1 MKEIKLF
8 DYQEDMKERIE
19 KALRLHRSV
28 MAQMPTGTG
37 KTYLLTAVIDS
48 FVRAN
53 PIEKVWIVAHRRELV
68 SQIDETVRKFHSY
81 SASNTSSLLSSV
93 KAMSIQWLMR
103 YYDEIEEEPGMIV
116 IDEAH
121 HALAKTYKEM
131 WERFPK
137 AKFLGLTA
145 TPCRLNG
152 KGFTDLF
159 DVLVQSWGVPEFI
172 SKGRLATYD
181 FVSIKSDGVTQR
193 LIDSLQ
199 KRGADGDYQNKEMD
213 MLLNKKPSIE
223 RLYRSL
229 EEYGKDRKGI
239 VYAINISH
247 AQKIAKLYQEDMVK
261 RVQEAF
267 RHHDSVMVQMPTGTG
282 KTYLLA
288 ALVGLFLKEEVWV
301 VAHRREL
308 VSQIKDTLERF
319 FSSLK
324 STSIKVTSIQWLSR
338 HYGEMEE
345 KPGLIVIDE
354 AHHALAETY
363 AEVMNAYPKAKKL
376 GLTATPYRLNGKGF
390 TDLFDTLLC
399 SWSMEKFIAEGRLS
413 LYDYYSIKPDS
424 AAQLLIDSL
433 QKRGADGDYQQ
444 KELNEVMDVKPS
456 LERLCLTIKEY
467 VPGKKGIV
475 YAISIQHAEHIAEY
489 YRENGIKAVAISS
502 KTPLAERQK
511 LIERFKSSSLSSSLN
526 STSDDIEVLVSVDLF
541 SEGFDCPDVE
551 FIQLAR
557 PTLSLAKY
565 MQMVG
570 RGLRVAEG
578 KEFCVILDNVG
589 LYKRFGLP
597 SVDRDWQ
604 SMFEGRTS
612 LEDILQEACMQVYNH
627 NCRMDLMMDG
637 DEEMMKIINH
647 ERQQQLIMDTYGYQI
662 VEDEKGLKGIKDK
675 DGKMILECQYKKIE
689 VTNDGFAYCYIRKK
703 VGRKEWI
710 DLQNRLWFANKP
722 QSVKLMGIDF
732 STEDGKKLYPRILSK
747 YIDEKTYLTVKT
759 LELQVGTGLSWKHR
773 FIPWDEPNKVYL
785 YKEGEG
791 NSRLYVDENEQ
802 YYVQKNIGSLLEKVD
817 SREELAEFALKDKEE
832 REESLEKLKNSYK
845 HYEYYPVDNLYPI
858 KKYLGTAKDKIT
870 IEKDGIW
877 HVEDAQVNESYW
889 VDPITHR
896 KHYTR
901 PVLFKRGYLNILKE
915 GDWCYVRNIPGLR
928 DRPLRQWEIVADD
941 NICVINNKYLI
952 EKSETDQW
960 YKICRRT
967 DDFSYFSVLA
977 CFYESE
983 YIKDDTEIQIT
994 QFDGE
999 GLKMTQEGFPYTPL
1013 VIKTHK
1019 RSRWL

>member
-1 MKEIKLF
+1 MLFVTTMKKIKLF
-8 DYQEDMKERIE
+8 D
-19 KALRLHRSV
+19 
-28 MAQMPTGTG
+28 
-37 KTYLLTAVIDS
+37 
-48 FVRAN
+48 
-53 PIEKVWIVAHRRELV
+53 
-68 SQIDETVRKFHSY
+68 
-81 SASNTSSLLSSV
+81 
-93 KAMSIQWLMR
+93 
-103 YYDEIEEEPGMIV
+103 
-116 IDEAH
+116 
-121 HALAKTYKEM
+121 
-131 WERFPK
+131 
-137 AKFLGLTA
+137 
-145 TPCRLNG
+145 
-152 KGFTDLF
+152 
-159 DVLVQSWGVPEFI
+159 
-172 SKGRLATYD
+172 
-181 FVSIKSDGVTQR
+181 
-193 LIDSLQ
+193 
-199 KRGADGDYQNKEMD
+199 
-213 MLLNKKPSIE
+213 
-223 RLYRSL
+223 
-229 EEYGKDRKGI
+229 
-239 VYAINISH
+239 
-247 AQKIAKLYQEDMVK
+247 YQEDMVK

-267 RHHDSVMVQMPTGTG
+267 KHHDAVMVQMPTGTG
-282 KTYLLA
+282 KTMVLA
-288 ALVGLFLKEEVWV
+288 NIVFSFLEKGNHPIWI

-308 VSQIKDTLERF
+308 VEQIKETVFSKITPSLFTLKEGNF
-319 FSSLK
+319 SKTHPSSLTLK
-324 STSIKVTSIQWLSR
+324 GGSTAFPKPLSPQGTGDVTAPSRCSEPLRSKDGGPSKVSPDCAGWDRLGATCLRPAEGLGDRLAERGGDEPGATSTSSVNPASDMMPIKVMSIQWLSR

-424 AAQLLIDSL
+424 ADQLLIDSL

-456 LERLCLTIKEY
+456 LERLCLSIKEY
-467 VPGKKGIV
+467 VKGKKGIV
-475 YAISIQHAEHIAEY
+475 YAISIQHAEHIAEF

-502 KTPLAERQK
+502 KTPLAERQE

-526 STSDDIEVLVSVDLF
+526 SISDDIEVLVSVDLF

-570 RGLRVAEG
+570 RGLRVVEG
-578 KEFCVILDNVG
+578 KEYCVILDNVG

-612 LEDILQEACMQVYNH
+612 LENILQEACMQVNSH

-647 ERQQQLIMDTYGYQI
+647 EHQQQMIMDTYGYQI

-710 DLQNRLWFANKP
+710 DLRNRLWFANKP

-732 STEDGKKLYPRILSK
+732 CTEDGKKLYPRILSK

-759 LELQVGTGLSWKHR
+759 LQLQVGTGLSWKHR
-773 FIPWDEPNKVYL
+773 FIPWVEPNKVYL

-802 YYVQKNIGSLLEKVD
+802 YYVQKNIGSQLEKVD
-817 SREELAEFALKDKEE
+817 SREELAEFAQKDKEE
-832 REESLEKLKNSYK
+832 REEGLEKLKNSYK
-845 HYEYYPVDNLYPI
+845 NYEYYPVENLYPI

-877 HVEDAQVNESYW
+877 HVEDAQGNESFW
-889 VDPITHR
+889 VDPITQR

-901 PVLFKRGYLNILKE
+901 PVLFKRGYLNILRE

-928 DRPLRQWEIVADD
+928 NRPLRQWEIVADD
-941 NICVINNKYLI
+941 NICVVNNKYLI
-952 EKSETDQW
+952 EKSEPDQW

-977 CFYESE
+977 CYCESE

-999 GLKMTQEGFPYTPL
+999 GLKMTQEGFTYTPL

-1019 RSRWL
+1019 RRRW

>member
-19 KALRLHRSV
+19 KALCLHRSV

-37 KTYLLTAVIDS
+37 KTVLLASVVES
-48 FVRAN
+48 FLREHSN
-53 PIEKVWIVAHRRELV
+53 CHVWI
-68 SQIDETVRKFHSY
+68 
-81 SASNTSSLLSSV
+81 
-93 KAMSIQWLMR
+93 
-103 YYDEIEEEPGMIV
+103 
-116 IDEAH
+116 
-121 HALAKTYKEM
+121 
-131 WERFPK
+131 
-137 AKFLGLTA
+137 
-145 TPCRLNG
+145 
-152 KGFTDLF
+152 
-159 DVLVQSWGVPEFI
+159 
-172 SKGRLATYD
+172 
-181 FVSIKSDGVTQR
+181 
-193 LIDSLQ
+193 
-199 KRGADGDYQNKEMD
+199 
-213 MLLNKKPSIE
+213 
-223 RLYRSL
+223 
-229 EEYGKDRKGI
+229 
-239 VYAINISH
+239 
-247 AQKIAKLYQEDMVK
+247 
-261 RVQEAF
+261 
-267 RHHDSVMVQMPTGTG
+267 
-282 KTYLLA
+282 
-288 ALVGLFLKEEVWV
+288 

-308 VSQIKDTLERF
+308 VSQIKDTLNKFLLNFNFSKITPSLFTIKEGSTSHPGPLTLRGEGGNRPPRCSEPLRSKVGGPSKVSPDCAGWDRLGATCLRPAEGLGDRLAEKEDGTSSNLIEKPLD
-319 FSSLK
+319 SSLFTLR
-324 STSIKVTSIQWLSR
+324 SSLIKVTSIQWLSR
-338 HYGEMEE
+338 HYREMEE

-467 VPGKKGIV
+467 VPRKKGIV
-475 YAISIQHAEHIAEY
+475 YAISIQHAEHIAEF

-502 KTPLAERQK
+502 KTPGSLRKE
-511 LIERFKSSSLSSSLN
+511 LIERFKASSLSPSLN
-526 STSDDIEVLVSVDLF
+526 SASDDIEVLVSVDLF

-578 KEFCVILDNVG
+578 KEYCVILDNVG

-612 LEDILQEACMQVYNH
+612 LEDILQETCMQVNSH
-627 NCRMDLMMDG
+627 NCRMDVLMDG

-647 ERQQQLIMDTYGYQI
+647 EHQQQMIMDTYGYQI
-662 VEDEKGLKGIKDK
+662 VENEKGLKGIKDK
-675 DGKMILECQYKKIE
+675 DGKMILEYQYKKIE

-710 DLQNRLWFANKP
+710 DLRNRLWFANKP

-732 STEDGKKLYPRILSK
+732 STEDGKKLYPRIQSK

-773 FIPWDEPNKVYL
+773 FIPWDEPNKVYMCQER
-785 YKEGEG
+785 KDR
-791 NSRLYVDENEQ
+791 SRLYVDENEQ
-802 YYVQKNIGSLLEKVD
+802 YFVQKNIGSQLVEVN
-817 SREELAEFALKDKEE
+817 SPEGLAEFAEKDKQE
-832 REESLEKLKNSYK
+832 RENDAEALKNAYP
-845 HYEYYPVDNLYPI
+845 HYEFYPVDKVKFPMQIRRNT
-858 KKYLGTAKDKIT
+858 KCENKIR

-877 HVEDAQVNESYW
+877 HVEDDWYHESYW

-901 PVLFKRGYLNILKE
+901 PVLFKRGYLNILRE

-928 DRPLRQWEIVADD
+928 NRPLRQWEIVADD

-952 EKSETDQW
+952 EKSEPDQW

-967 DDFSYFSVLA
+967 DDFTYFSVLA

-983 YIKDDTEIQIT
+983 HIKDDTEIQIT

-1013 VIKTHK
+1013 VIRTRK
-1019 RSRWL
+1019 RSWWL

>member
-1 MKEIKLF
+1 MKNDIQLF
-8 DYQEDMKERIE
+8 D
-19 KALRLHRSV
+19 
-28 MAQMPTGTG
+28 
-37 KTYLLTAVIDS
+37 
-48 FVRAN
+48 
-53 PIEKVWIVAHRRELV
+53 
-68 SQIDETVRKFHSY
+68 
-81 SASNTSSLLSSV
+81 
-93 KAMSIQWLMR
+93 
-103 YYDEIEEEPGMIV
+103 
-116 IDEAH
+116 
-121 HALAKTYKEM
+121 
-131 WERFPK
+131 
-137 AKFLGLTA
+137 
-145 TPCRLNG
+145 
-152 KGFTDLF
+152 
-159 DVLVQSWGVPEFI
+159 
-172 SKGRLATYD
+172 
-181 FVSIKSDGVTQR
+181 
-193 LIDSLQ
+193 
-199 KRGADGDYQNKEMD
+199 
-213 MLLNKKPSIE
+213 
-223 RLYRSL
+223 
-229 EEYGKDRKGI
+229 
-239 VYAINISH
+239 
-247 AQKIAKLYQEDMVK
+247 YQEDMVK

-308 VSQIKDTLERF
+308 VSQIKDTLEKF

-324 STSIKVTSIQWLSR
+324 STSIKVISIQWLSR

-399 SWSMEKFIAEGRLS
+399 SWSMERFIVEGRLS

-424 AAQLLIDSL
+424 AAQLQIDSL

-456 LERLCLTIKEY
+456 LKRLCLTIKEY

-502 KTPLAERQK
+502 KTPLAERQE
-511 LIERFKSSSLSSSLN
+511 LIERFKASSLLSSLN
-526 STSDDIEVLVSVDLF
+526 STSDEIEVLVSVDLF

-570 RGLRVAEG
+570 RGLRVAEE
-578 KEFCVILDNVG
+578 KDYCVILDNVG

-612 LEDILQEACMQVYNH
+612 LEDILQEACMQVNGH

-637 DEEMMKIINH
+637 DEEMMKIISH
-647 ERQQQLIMDTYGYQI
+647 EHQQRMIIDSYGYQI

-675 DGKMILECQYKKIE
+675 DGKMILDCQYKKIE

-710 DLQNRLWFANKP
+710 DLRNRLWFANKP

-732 STEDGKKLYPRILSK
+732 CTEDGKKLYPRIQSK

-759 LELQVGTGLSWKHR
+759 LELQVGTGLSWKQR
-773 FIPWDEPNKVYL
+773 FIPWDEPNKVYMF
-785 YKEGEG
+785 KAGEG
-791 NSRLYVDENEQ
+791 NARLYVDEDEQ
-802 YYVQKNIGSLLEKVD
+802 YYVQKNIGSHLEKVD
-817 SREELAEFALKDKEE
+817 SREELAELAELAEFAQKDKEE
-832 REESLEKLKNSYK
+832 REKDLEKLKKSC
-845 HYEYYPVDNLYPI
+845 HD
-858 KKYLGTAKDKIT
+858 
-870 IEKDGIW
+870 
-877 HVEDAQVNESYW
+877 
-889 VDPITHR
+889 
-896 KHYTR
+896 TR
-901 PVLFKRGYLNILKE
+901 SVLFRRGYLNILKE
-915 GDWCYVRNIPGLR
+915 GDWCFVRNIPGLR
-928 DRPLRQWEIVADD
+928 NRPLRQWEIVADD
-941 NICVINNKYLI
+941 NLCVIKNTYLI
-952 EKSETDQW
+952 EKSEPDQW

-977 CFYESE
+977 CYYESE
-983 YIKDDTEIQIT
+983 LIMDDTEIQIT

-999 GLKMTQEGFPYTPL
+999 GLKMTQEGMPYTPI
-1013 VIKTHK
+1013 VIKTRK
-1019 RSRWL
+1019 RRRW

>member
-1 MKEIKLF
+1 MEYSRDAIFIICFYMKNIKLF

-37 KTYLLTAVIDS
+37 KTVLLASVVES
-48 FVRAN
+48 FLREHSN
-53 PIEKVWIVAHRRELV
+53 CNVWI
-68 SQIDETVRKFHSY
+68 
-81 SASNTSSLLSSV
+81 
-93 KAMSIQWLMR
+93 
-103 YYDEIEEEPGMIV
+103 
-116 IDEAH
+116 
-121 HALAKTYKEM
+121 
-131 WERFPK
+131 
-137 AKFLGLTA
+137 
-145 TPCRLNG
+145 
-152 KGFTDLF
+152 
-159 DVLVQSWGVPEFI
+159 
-172 SKGRLATYD
+172 
-181 FVSIKSDGVTQR
+181 
-193 LIDSLQ
+193 
-199 KRGADGDYQNKEMD
+199 
-213 MLLNKKPSIE
+213 
-223 RLYRSL
+223 
-229 EEYGKDRKGI
+229 
-239 VYAINISH
+239 
-247 AQKIAKLYQEDMVK
+247 
-261 RVQEAF
+261 
-267 RHHDSVMVQMPTGTG
+267 
-282 KTYLLA
+282 
-288 ALVGLFLKEEVWV
+288 

-308 VSQIKDTLERF
+308 VSQIKDTLNKF
-319 FSSLK
+319 LLNFNFSKITPSLFTIK
-324 STSIKVTSIQWLSR
+324 EGSTSHPGPLTLRGEGGNRPPRCSEPLRSKVGGPSKVSPDCAGWDRLGATCLHLAERVGDGLGATSASSVNPASDMMPIKVMSIQWLSR

-424 AAQLLIDSL
+424 ADQLLIDSL

-467 VPGKKGIV
+467 VPRKKGIV
-475 YAISIQHAEHIAEY
+475 YAISIQHAEHIAEF

-502 KTPLAERQK
+502 KTPGSLRKE
-511 LIERFKSSSLSSSLN
+511 LIERFKASSLSPSLN
-526 STSDDIEVLVSVDLF
+526 SASDDIEVLVSVDLF

-570 RGLRVAEG
+570 RGLRVAAG

-612 LEDILQEACMQVYNH
+612 LEDILQETCMQVNSH
-627 NCRMDLMMDG
+627 NCRMDVLMDG

-647 ERQQQLIMDTYGYQI
+647 EHQQQMIMDTYGYQI
-662 VEDEKGLKGIKDK
+662 VENEKGLKGIKDK

-710 DLQNRLWFANKP
+710 DLRNRLWFANKP

-732 STEDGKKLYPRILSK
+732 CTEDGKKLYPRIHSK

-791 NSRLYVDENEQ
+791 NSRLYVDDDGRYFAQE
-802 YYVQKNIGSLLEKVD
+802 NIGSQLVEVN
-817 SREELAEFALKDKEE
+817 SPEGLAEFAEKDKQE
-832 REESLEKLKNSYK
+832 RENDAEALKNAYP
-845 HYEYYPVDNLYPI
+845 HYEFYPVDKVKFPMQIRRNT
-858 KKYLGTAKDKIT
+858 KCENKIR

-877 HVEDAQVNESYW
+877 HVEDDWYHESYW

-928 DRPLRQWEIVADD
+928 NRPLRQWEIVADD

-952 EKSETDQW
+952 EKSEPDQW

-967 DDFSYFSVLA
+967 DDFTYFSVLA

-983 YIKDDTEIQIT
+983 HIKDDTEIQIT

-1013 VIKTHK
+1013 VIRTRK
-1019 RSRWL
+1019 RSWWL

>member
-1 MKEIKLF
+1 MTLKKIKLF
-8 DYQEDMKERIE
+8 D
-19 KALRLHRSV
+19 
-28 MAQMPTGTG
+28 
-37 KTYLLTAVIDS
+37 
-48 FVRAN
+48 
-53 PIEKVWIVAHRRELV
+53 
-68 SQIDETVRKFHSY
+68 
-81 SASNTSSLLSSV
+81 
-93 KAMSIQWLMR
+93 
-103 YYDEIEEEPGMIV
+103 
-116 IDEAH
+116 
-121 HALAKTYKEM
+121 
-131 WERFPK
+131 
-137 AKFLGLTA
+137 
-145 TPCRLNG
+145 
-152 KGFTDLF
+152 
-159 DVLVQSWGVPEFI
+159 
-172 SKGRLATYD
+172 
-181 FVSIKSDGVTQR
+181 
-193 LIDSLQ
+193 
-199 KRGADGDYQNKEMD
+199 
-213 MLLNKKPSIE
+213 
-223 RLYRSL
+223 
-229 EEYGKDRKGI
+229 
-239 VYAINISH
+239 
-247 AQKIAKLYQEDMVK
+247 YQEDMVK

-282 KTYLLA
+282 KTHVLA
-288 ALVGLFLKEEVWV
+288 AIVEMYLKKYVWV

-308 VSQIKDTLERF
+308 VSQIKDTLARF
-319 FSSLK
+319 FPDLDSEK
-324 STSIKVTSIQWLSR
+324 IQVTSIQWLSR
-338 HYGEMEE
+338 HYREIKE
-345 KPGLIVIDE
+345 KPSLIVIDE

-376 GLTATPYRLNGKGF
+376 GLTATPYRMNGKGF
-390 TDLFDTLLC
+390 TDLFDALLC
-399 SWSMEKFIAEGRLS
+399 SWSMERFIAEGRLS

-424 AAQLLIDSL
+424 ADQLLIDSL
-433 QKRGADGDYQQ
+433 QKRGVDGDYQQ
-444 KELNEVMDVKPS
+444 KELNKVMDVRPS
-456 LERLCLTIKEY
+456 LERLCLTIKQY

-502 KTPLAERQK
+502 KTPSSLRKE
-511 LIERFKSSSLSSSLN
+511 LIERFKASNTSQNLSFSNHPVPLSKEGISSKITPSLFTLKEG
-526 STSDDIEVLVSVDLF
+526 STSHPGPLTLRGEGETAPSCRSEPLRSKDGGASKPSPDCLCGVNRLDCSLASDDSIEVLVSVDLF

-578 KEFCVILDNVG
+578 KEYCVILDNVG

-612 LEDILQEACMQVYNH
+612 LEDILQETCMQVNSH
-627 NCRMDLMMDG
+627 NCRMDLVMDG

-647 ERQQQLIMDTYGYQI
+647 ERQQQMIMDTYGYSLM
-662 VEDEKGLKGIKDK
+662 ENDKGLLGIKDN
-675 DGKMILECQYKKIE
+675 GGNVILDCIYKKIE

-710 DLQNRLWFANKP
+710 DLRNRLWFANKP

-732 STEDGKKLYPRILSK
+732 STENGKKLYPRILSK
-747 YIDEKTYLTVKT
+747 YIVDKTYLTVKT

-773 FIPWDEPNKVYL
+773 FIPWDEPNKVYM

-791 NSRLYVDENEQ
+791 NSRLYIDENEQ
-802 YYVQKNIGSLLEKVD
+802 YYVLKNIGSQLEKVD
-817 SREELAEFALKDKEE
+817 SREELAEFAQKDKEE
-832 REESLEKLKNSYK
+832 REEGLEKLKNSYK
-845 HYEYYPVDNLYPI
+845 LYEYYPVDHLYPI

-877 HVEDAQVNESYW
+877 HVEDAQANESYW

-901 PVLFKRGYLNILKE
+901 PVLFKRGYLNIIRE
-915 GDWCYVRNIPGLR
+915 GDWCYVRNIPGLMN
-928 DRPLRQWEIVADD
+928 RPLRQWEIVADD
-941 NICVINNKYLI
+941 NICVINNTYLI

-967 DDFSYFSVLA
+967 DDFTYFSVLA
-977 CFYESE
+977 CYYESE
-983 YIKDDTEIQIT
+983 LIMDDTEIQIT

-999 GLKMTQEGFPYTPL
+999 GLKMTQEGMPYTPI
-1013 VIKTHK
+1013 VIKTCK
-1019 RSRWL
+1019 RRRW

>member
-1 MKEIKLF
+1 MKNDIQLF
-8 DYQEDMKERIE
+8 D
-19 KALRLHRSV
+19 
-28 MAQMPTGTG
+28 
-37 KTYLLTAVIDS
+37 
-48 FVRAN
+48 
-53 PIEKVWIVAHRRELV
+53 
-68 SQIDETVRKFHSY
+68 
-81 SASNTSSLLSSV
+81 
-93 KAMSIQWLMR
+93 
-103 YYDEIEEEPGMIV
+103 
-116 IDEAH
+116 
-121 HALAKTYKEM
+121 
-131 WERFPK
+131 
-137 AKFLGLTA
+137 
-145 TPCRLNG
+145 
-152 KGFTDLF
+152 
-159 DVLVQSWGVPEFI
+159 
-172 SKGRLATYD
+172 
-181 FVSIKSDGVTQR
+181 
-193 LIDSLQ
+193 
-199 KRGADGDYQNKEMD
+199 
-213 MLLNKKPSIE
+213 
-223 RLYRSL
+223 
-229 EEYGKDRKGI
+229 
-239 VYAINISH
+239 
-247 AQKIAKLYQEDMVK
+247 YQEDMVK

-282 KTYLLA
+282 KTMVLA
-288 ALVGLFLKEEVWV
+288 NIVFSFLEMGNHPIWI

-308 VSQIKDTLERF
+308 VSQIKDTLEKF

-324 STSIKVTSIQWLSR
+324 STSIKVISIQWLSR

-399 SWSMEKFIAEGRLS
+399 SWSMERFIAEGRLS

-424 AAQLLIDSL
+424 AAQLQIDSL

-475 YAISIQHAEHIAEY
+475 YAISIQHAEHIAEF

-502 KTPLAERQK
+502 KTPSSLRKE
-511 LIERFKSSSLSSSLN
+511 LIERFKSSSLLSSLN
-526 STSDDIEVLVSVDLF
+526 STSDEIEVLVSVDLF

-578 KEFCVILDNVG
+578 KEYCVILDNVG

-612 LEDILQEACMQVYNH
+612 LEDILQEACMQVNSH
-627 NCRMDLMMDG
+627 NCRMDVLMDG
-637 DEEMMKIINH
+637 DEDMMKIISH
-647 ERQQQLIMDTYGYQI
+647 ERQQQIIMDTYGYSLM
-662 VEDEKGLKGIKDK
+662 ENDKGLLGIKDN
-675 DGKMILECQYKKIE
+675 GGNVILDCIYKKIE

-710 DLQNRLWFANKP
+710 DLRNRLWFANKP

-732 STEDGKKLYPRILSK
+732 CTEDGKKLYPRILSK

-759 LELQVGTGLSWKHR
+759 LELQVGTGLSWKQR
-773 FIPWDEPNKVYL
+773 FIPWDEPNKVYMF
-785 YKEGEG
+785 KAGEG
-791 NSRLYVDENEQ
+791 NARLYVDEDEQ
-802 YYVQKNIGSLLEKVD
+802 YYVQKNIGSQLEKVD
-817 SREELAEFALKDKEE
+817 SREELAELAEFALKDKEE
-832 REESLEKLKNSYK
+832 REKGLEKLKKSC
-845 HYEYYPVDNLYPI
+845 HD
-858 KKYLGTAKDKIT
+858 
-870 IEKDGIW
+870 
-877 HVEDAQVNESYW
+877 
-889 VDPITHR
+889 
-896 KHYTR
+896 TR
-901 PVLFKRGYLNILKE
+901 LVLFRRGYLNILKE
-915 GDWCYVRNIPGLR
+915 GDWCFVRNIPGLR
-928 DRPLRQWEIVADD
+928 NRPLRQWEIVADD
-941 NICVINNKYLI
+941 NLCVIKNTYLI
-952 EKSETDQW
+952 EKSEPDQW

-977 CFYESE
+977 CYYESE
-983 YIKDDTEIQIT
+983 LIMDDTEIQIT

-999 GLKMTQEGFPYTPL
+999 GLKMTQEGMPYTPI
-1013 VIKTHK
+1013 VIKTRK
-1019 RSRWL
+1019 RRRW

>member
-1 MKEIKLF
+1 MKKIKLF
-8 DYQEDMKERIE
+8 DYQEDMVKRVQEAF
-19 KALRLHRSV
+19 KHHDAV
-28 MAQMPTGTG
+28 MVQMPTGTG
-37 KTYLLTAVIDS
+37 KTMVLANIVFS
-48 FVRAN
+48 FLEKSNN
-53 PIEKVWIVAHRRELV
+53 PIWIVAHRRELV
-68 SQIDETVRKFHSY
+68 SQIKETIFSKITPSLFTLKEGSTAFPKPLSPLGTGDVTALRCSEPLRSKVGGASKPSPDCL
-81 SASNTSSLLSSV
+81 SAGASEGVSGCLPDCLSAGASEGALSPSDLSSL
-93 KAMSIQWLMR
+93 I
-103 YYDEIEEEPGMIV
+103 
-116 IDEAH
+116 
-121 HALAKTYKEM
+121 
-131 WERFPK
+131 
-137 AKFLGLTA
+137 
-145 TPCRLNG
+145 
-152 KGFTDLF
+152 
-159 DVLVQSWGVPEFI
+159 
-172 SKGRLATYD
+172 
-181 FVSIKSDGVTQR
+181 
-193 LIDSLQ
+193 
-199 KRGADGDYQNKEMD
+199 
-213 MLLNKKPSIE
+213 
-223 RLYRSL
+223 
-229 EEYGKDRKGI
+229 
-239 VYAINISH
+239 
-247 AQKIAKLYQEDMVK
+247 
-261 RVQEAF
+261 
-267 RHHDSVMVQMPTGTG
+267 
-282 KTYLLA
+282 
-288 ALVGLFLKEEVWV
+288 
-301 VAHRREL
+301 
-308 VSQIKDTLERF
+308 
-319 FSSLK
+319 

-338 HYGEMEE
+338 HYGEIEE
-345 KPGLIVIDE
+345 KPGVIVIDE

-424 AAQLLIDSL
+424 ADQLLIDSL

-475 YAISIQHAEHIAEY
+475 YAISILHAEHIAEF

-502 KTPLAERQK
+502 KTPLAERQE
-511 LIERFKSSSLSSSLN
+511 LIERFKFSSLSPSLN
-526 STSDDIEVLVSVDLF
+526 SASDDIEVLVSVDLF

-578 KEFCVILDNVG
+578 KEYCVILDNVG

-604 SMFEGRTS
+604 SMFEGKS
-612 LEDILQEACMQVYNH
+612 LLEDILQETCLQVNNH
-627 NCRMDLMMDG
+627 SCRMDLMMDG

-647 ERQQQLIMDTYGYQI
+647 EHQQQMIMDTYGYEI
-662 VEDEKGLKGIKDK
+662 VEGEKGLKGIKDK
-675 DGKMILECQYKKIE
+675 DGKTILECQYKKIE

-710 DLQNRLWFANKP
+710 DLRNRLWFANKP

-791 NSRLYVDENEQ
+791 NSRLYVDEDKQ
-802 YYVQKNIGSLLEKVD
+802 YYVQKNIGCQLEKVN
-817 SREELAEFALKDKEE
+817 SPEGLAEFAEKDKQE
-832 REESLEKLKNSYK
+832 RENDAEALKNAYP
-845 HYEYYPVDNLYPI
+845 HYEFYPVDKVKFPMQIRRNT
-858 KKYLGTAKDKIT
+858 KCENKIR

-877 HVEDAQVNESYW
+877 HVEDDWFHESYW

-928 DRPLRQWEIVADD
+928 YRPLRQWEIVADD

-977 CFYESE
+977 CYYESE

>member
-1 MKEIKLF
+1 MKNDIQLF
-8 DYQEDMKERIE
+8 D
-19 KALRLHRSV
+19 
-28 MAQMPTGTG
+28 
-37 KTYLLTAVIDS
+37 
-48 FVRAN
+48 
-53 PIEKVWIVAHRRELV
+53 
-68 SQIDETVRKFHSY
+68 
-81 SASNTSSLLSSV
+81 
-93 KAMSIQWLMR
+93 
-103 YYDEIEEEPGMIV
+103 
-116 IDEAH
+116 
-121 HALAKTYKEM
+121 
-131 WERFPK
+131 
-137 AKFLGLTA
+137 
-145 TPCRLNG
+145 
-152 KGFTDLF
+152 
-159 DVLVQSWGVPEFI
+159 
-172 SKGRLATYD
+172 
-181 FVSIKSDGVTQR
+181 
-193 LIDSLQ
+193 
-199 KRGADGDYQNKEMD
+199 
-213 MLLNKKPSIE
+213 
-223 RLYRSL
+223 
-229 EEYGKDRKGI
+229 
-239 VYAINISH
+239 
-247 AQKIAKLYQEDMVK
+247 YQEDMVK

-308 VSQIKDTLERF
+308 VSQIKDTLEKF

-324 STSIKVTSIQWLSR
+324 STSIKVISIQWLSR

-399 SWSMEKFIAEGRLS
+399 SWSMERFIVEGRLS

-424 AAQLLIDSL
+424 AAQLQIDSL

-456 LERLCLTIKEY
+456 LKRLCLTIKEY

-502 KTPLAERQK
+502 KTPLAERQE
-511 LIERFKSSSLSSSLN
+511 LIERFKASSLLSSLN
-526 STSDDIEVLVSVDLF
+526 STSDEIEVLVSVDLF

-570 RGLRVAEG
+570 RGLRVAAG
-578 KEFCVILDNVG
+578 KDYCVILDNVG

-612 LEDILQEACMQVYNH
+612 LEDILQEACMQVNGH

-637 DEEMMKIINH
+637 DEEMMKIISH
-647 ERQQQLIMDTYGYQI
+647 ERQQRMIMDSYGYQI

-710 DLQNRLWFANKP
+710 DLRNRLWFANKP

-732 STEDGKKLYPRILSK
+732 CTEDGKKLYPRIQSK

-759 LELQVGTGLSWKHR
+759 LELQVGTGLSWKQR
-773 FIPWDEPNKVYL
+773 FIPWDEPNKVYMF
-785 YKEGEG
+785 KAGEG
-791 NSRLYVDENEQ
+791 NARLYVDEDEQ
-802 YYVQKNIGSLLEKVD
+802 YYVQKNIGSHLEKVD
-817 SREELAEFALKDKEE
+817 SREELAELAELAEFAQKDKEE
-832 REESLEKLKNSYK
+832 REKDLEKLKKSC
-845 HYEYYPVDNLYPI
+845 HD
-858 KKYLGTAKDKIT
+858 
-870 IEKDGIW
+870 
-877 HVEDAQVNESYW
+877 
-889 VDPITHR
+889 
-896 KHYTR
+896 TR
-901 PVLFKRGYLNILKE
+901 SVLFRRGYLNILKE
-915 GDWCYVRNIPGLR
+915 GDWCFVRNIPGLR
-928 DRPLRQWEIVADD
+928 NRPLRQWEIVADD
-941 NICVINNKYLI
+941 NLCVIKNTYLI
-952 EKSETDQW
+952 EKSEPDQW

-977 CFYESE
+977 CYYESE
-983 YIKDDTEIQIT
+983 LIMDDTEIQIT

-999 GLKMTQEGFPYTPL
+999 GLKMTQEGMPYTPI
-1013 VIKTHK
+1013 VIKNRK
-1019 RSRWL
+1019 RRRW

>member
-1 MKEIKLF
+1 MKNDIQLF
-8 DYQEDMKERIE
+8 D
-19 KALRLHRSV
+19 
-28 MAQMPTGTG
+28 
-37 KTYLLTAVIDS
+37 
-48 FVRAN
+48 
-53 PIEKVWIVAHRRELV
+53 
-68 SQIDETVRKFHSY
+68 
-81 SASNTSSLLSSV
+81 
-93 KAMSIQWLMR
+93 
-103 YYDEIEEEPGMIV
+103 
-116 IDEAH
+116 
-121 HALAKTYKEM
+121 
-131 WERFPK
+131 
-137 AKFLGLTA
+137 
-145 TPCRLNG
+145 
-152 KGFTDLF
+152 
-159 DVLVQSWGVPEFI
+159 
-172 SKGRLATYD
+172 
-181 FVSIKSDGVTQR
+181 
-193 LIDSLQ
+193 
-199 KRGADGDYQNKEMD
+199 
-213 MLLNKKPSIE
+213 
-223 RLYRSL
+223 
-229 EEYGKDRKGI
+229 
-239 VYAINISH
+239 
-247 AQKIAKLYQEDMVK
+247 YQEDMVK

-308 VSQIKDTLERF
+308 VSQIKDTLEKF

-324 STSIKVTSIQWLSR
+324 STSIKVISIQWLSR

-399 SWSMEKFIAEGRLS
+399 SWSMERFIVEGRLS

-424 AAQLLIDSL
+424 AAQLQIDSL

-456 LERLCLTIKEY
+456 LKRLCLTIKEY

-475 YAISIQHAEHIAEY
+475 YAISIQHAEHIAEF

-502 KTPLAERQK
+502 KTPLAERQE
-511 LIERFKSSSLSSSLN
+511 LIERFKASSLLSSLN
-526 STSDDIEVLVSVDLF
+526 STSDEIEVLVSVDLF

-570 RGLRVAEG
+570 RGLRVAAG
-578 KEFCVILDNVG
+578 KDYCVILDNVG

-612 LEDILQEACMQVYNH
+612 LEDILQEACMQVNGH

-637 DEEMMKIINH
+637 DEEMMKIISH
-647 ERQQQLIMDTYGYQI
+647 EHQQRMIIDSYGYQI

-675 DGKMILECQYKKIE
+675 DGKMILDCQYKKIE

-710 DLQNRLWFANKP
+710 DLRNRLWFANKP

-732 STEDGKKLYPRILSK
+732 CTEDGKKLYPRIQSK

-759 LELQVGTGLSWKHR
+759 LELQVGTGLSWKQR
-773 FIPWDEPNKVYL
+773 FIPWDEPNKVYMF
-785 YKEGEG
+785 KAGEG
-791 NSRLYVDENEQ
+791 NARLYVDEDEQ
-802 YYVQKNIGSLLEKVD
+802 YYVQKNIGSHLEKVD
-817 SREELAEFALKDKEE
+817 SREELAELAELAEFAQKDKEE
-832 REESLEKLKNSYK
+832 REEDLEKLKKSC
-845 HYEYYPVDNLYPI
+845 HD
-858 KKYLGTAKDKIT
+858 
-870 IEKDGIW
+870 
-877 HVEDAQVNESYW
+877 
-889 VDPITHR
+889 
-896 KHYTR
+896 TR
-901 PVLFKRGYLNILKE
+901 PVLFRRGYLNILKE
-915 GDWCYVRNIPGLR
+915 GDWCFVRNIPGLR
-928 DRPLRQWEIVADD
+928 NRPLRQWEIVADD
-941 NICVINNKYLI
+941 NLCVIKNTYLI
-952 EKSETDQW
+952 EKSEPDQW

-977 CFYESE
+977 CYYESE
-983 YIKDDTEIQIT
+983 LIMDDTEIQIT

-999 GLKMTQEGFPYTPL
+999 GLKMTQEGMPYTPI
-1013 VIKTHK
+1013 VIKTRK
-1019 RSRWL
+1019 RRRW

>member
-1 MKEIKLF
+1 MTMKKIKLF
-8 DYQEDMKERIE
+8 D
-19 KALRLHRSV
+19 
-28 MAQMPTGTG
+28 
-37 KTYLLTAVIDS
+37 
-48 FVRAN
+48 
-53 PIEKVWIVAHRRELV
+53 
-68 SQIDETVRKFHSY
+68 
-81 SASNTSSLLSSV
+81 
-93 KAMSIQWLMR
+93 
-103 YYDEIEEEPGMIV
+103 
-116 IDEAH
+116 
-121 HALAKTYKEM
+121 
-131 WERFPK
+131 
-137 AKFLGLTA
+137 
-145 TPCRLNG
+145 
-152 KGFTDLF
+152 
-159 DVLVQSWGVPEFI
+159 
-172 SKGRLATYD
+172 
-181 FVSIKSDGVTQR
+181 
-193 LIDSLQ
+193 
-199 KRGADGDYQNKEMD
+199 
-213 MLLNKKPSIE
+213 
-223 RLYRSL
+223 
-229 EEYGKDRKGI
+229 
-239 VYAINISH
+239 
-247 AQKIAKLYQEDMVK
+247 YQEDMVK

-267 RHHDSVMVQMPTGTG
+267 KHHDAVMVQMPTGTG

-324 STSIKVTSIQWLSR
+324 TTSIKVTSIQWLSR

-475 YAISIQHAEHIAEY
+475 YAISIQHAEHIAEF

-502 KTPLAERQK
+502 KTPLAERQE

-526 STSDDIEVLVSVDLF
+526 SSSDDIEVLVSVDLF

-578 KEFCVILDNVG
+578 KEYCVILDNVG

-612 LEDILQEACMQVYNH
+612 LEDILQEACMQVNSH

-647 ERQQQLIMDTYGYQI
+647 ECQQQMIMDTYGYQI

-675 DGKMILECQYKKIE
+675 EGKTILECQYKKIE

-703 VGRKEWI
+703 VGRKE
-710 DLQNRLWFANKP
+710 
-722 QSVKLMGIDF
+722 
-732 STEDGKKLYPRILSK
+732 
-747 YIDEKTYLTVKT
+747 
-759 LELQVGTGLSWKHR
+759 
-773 FIPWDEPNKVYL
+773 
-785 YKEGEG
+785 
-791 NSRLYVDENEQ
+791 
-802 YYVQKNIGSLLEKVD
+802 
-817 SREELAEFALKDKEE
+817 
-832 REESLEKLKNSYK
+832 
-845 HYEYYPVDNLYPI
+845 
-858 KKYLGTAKDKIT
+858 
-870 IEKDGIW
+870 
-877 HVEDAQVNESYW
+877 
-889 VDPITHR
+889 
-896 KHYTR
+896 
-901 PVLFKRGYLNILKE
+901 
-915 GDWCYVRNIPGLR
+915 
-928 DRPLRQWEIVADD
+928 
-941 NICVINNKYLI
+941 
-952 EKSETDQW
+952 
-960 YKICRRT
+960 
-967 DDFSYFSVLA
+967 
-977 CFYESE
+977 
-983 YIKDDTEIQIT
+983 
-994 QFDGE
+994 
-999 GLKMTQEGFPYTPL
+999 
-1013 VIKTHK
+1013 
-1019 RSRWL
+1019 

>member
-1 MKEIKLF
+1 MKKIKLF
-8 DYQEDMKERIE
+8 D
-19 KALRLHRSV
+19 
-28 MAQMPTGTG
+28 
-37 KTYLLTAVIDS
+37 
-48 FVRAN
+48 
-53 PIEKVWIVAHRRELV
+53 
-68 SQIDETVRKFHSY
+68 
-81 SASNTSSLLSSV
+81 
-93 KAMSIQWLMR
+93 
-103 YYDEIEEEPGMIV
+103 
-116 IDEAH
+116 
-121 HALAKTYKEM
+121 
-131 WERFPK
+131 
-137 AKFLGLTA
+137 
-145 TPCRLNG
+145 
-152 KGFTDLF
+152 
-159 DVLVQSWGVPEFI
+159 
-172 SKGRLATYD
+172 
-181 FVSIKSDGVTQR
+181 
-193 LIDSLQ
+193 
-199 KRGADGDYQNKEMD
+199 
-213 MLLNKKPSIE
+213 
-223 RLYRSL
+223 
-229 EEYGKDRKGI
+229 
-239 VYAINISH
+239 
-247 AQKIAKLYQEDMVK
+247 YQEDMVK

-267 RHHDSVMVQMPTGTG
+267 KHHDAVMVQMPTGTG
-282 KTYLLA
+282 KTMVLA
-288 ALVGLFLKEEVWV
+288 NIVFSFLEKSNNPIWI

-308 VSQIKDTLERF
+308 VSQIKDTLNKSLLIF
-319 FSSLK
+319 SKTHPSSLTLK
-324 STSIKVTSIQWLSR
+324 GGSTAFPKPLSPQGTGDVTALRCSEPLRSKVGGPSKVSPDCLSAGASEGALSSSYLISTSIKVTSIQWLSR

-354 AHHALAETY
+354 AHHALAETC

-424 AAQLLIDSL
+424 ADQLLIDSL

-475 YAISIQHAEHIAEY
+475 YAISIQHAEHIAEF
-489 YRENGIKAVAISS
+489 YRKNGIKSVAISS
-502 KTPLAERQK
+502 KTPLAERQE
-511 LIERFKSSSLSSSLN
+511 LIERFKSSSLSPSLN

-578 KEFCVILDNVG
+578 KEYCVILDNVG

-597 SVDRDWQ
+597 SVNRDWQ
-604 SMFEGRTS
+604 NMFEGRTS
-612 LEDILQEACMQVYNH
+612 LEDILQEACMQVNSH
-627 NCRMDLMMDG
+627 NCRMDVLMDG

-647 ERQQQLIMDTYGYQI
+647 ERQQQIIMDTYGYQI
-662 VEDEKGLKGIKDK
+662 VENEKGLKGIQDK
-675 DGKMILECQYKKIE
+675 DGKMILECQYKKIK

-710 DLQNRLWFANKP
+710 DLRNRLWFVNKP

-732 STEDGKKLYPRILSK
+732 CTEDGKKLYPRILSK
-747 YIDEKTYLTVKT
+747 YIDDKTYLTVKT
-759 LELQVGTGLSWKHR
+759 LQLQVGTGLSWKHR
-773 FIPWDEPNKVYL
+773 FIPWDEPNKVYMCQER
-785 YKEGEG
+785 KDR
-791 NSRLYVDENEQ
+791 SRLYVDENEQ
-802 YYVQKNIGSLLEKVD
+802 YFVQKNIGSQLVEVN
-817 SREELAEFALKDKEE
+817 SPEGLAEFAEKDKQE
-832 REESLEKLKNSYK
+832 RENDAEALKNAYP
-845 HYEYYPVDNLYPI
+845 HYEFYPVDKVKFPMQIRRNT
-858 KKYLGTAKDKIT
+858 KCENKIR

-877 HVEDAQVNESYW
+877 HVEDDWYHESYW

-928 DRPLRQWEIVADD
+928 NRPLRQWEIVADD

-952 EKSETDQW
+952 EKSEPDQW

-967 DDFSYFSVLA
+967 DDFTYFSVLA

-983 YIKDDTEIQIT
+983 HIKDDTEIQIT

-1013 VIKTHK
+1013 VIKTYK
-1019 RSRWL
+1019 RSRW

>member
-1 MKEIKLF
+1 MTMKKIKLF
-8 DYQEDMKERIE
+8 DYQEDMVKRVQEAF
-19 KALRLHRSV
+19 KHHDAV
-28 MAQMPTGTG
+28 MVQMPTGTG
-37 KTYLLTAVIDS
+37 KTMVLANIVFS
-48 FVRAN
+48 FLEKSNN
-53 PIEKVWIVAHRRELV
+53 PIWIVAHRRELV
-68 SQIDETVRKFHSY
+68 SQIKETIFSKITPSLFTLKEGSTAFPKPLSPQGTGDVTALRCSKPLRSKVGGPSKVSPNCL
-81 SASNTSSLLSSV
+81 SAGASEGALSPSDLSSL
-93 KAMSIQWLMR
+93 I
-103 YYDEIEEEPGMIV
+103 
-116 IDEAH
+116 
-121 HALAKTYKEM
+121 
-131 WERFPK
+131 
-137 AKFLGLTA
+137 
-145 TPCRLNG
+145 
-152 KGFTDLF
+152 
-159 DVLVQSWGVPEFI
+159 
-172 SKGRLATYD
+172 
-181 FVSIKSDGVTQR
+181 
-193 LIDSLQ
+193 
-199 KRGADGDYQNKEMD
+199 
-213 MLLNKKPSIE
+213 
-223 RLYRSL
+223 
-229 EEYGKDRKGI
+229 
-239 VYAINISH
+239 
-247 AQKIAKLYQEDMVK
+247 
-261 RVQEAF
+261 
-267 RHHDSVMVQMPTGTG
+267 
-282 KTYLLA
+282 
-288 ALVGLFLKEEVWV
+288 
-301 VAHRREL
+301 
-308 VSQIKDTLERF
+308 
-319 FSSLK
+319 

-363 AEVMNAYPKAKKL
+363 AEVMNAFPKAKKL
-376 GLTATPYRLNGKGF
+376 GLTATPYRMNGKGF

-424 AAQLLIDSL
+424 ADQLLIDSL

-475 YAISIQHAEHIAEY
+475 YAISIQHAEHIAEF

-502 KTPLAERQK
+502 KTPLAERQE
-511 LIERFKSSSLSSSLN
+511 LIERFKSSNLSFSNHPVPLSKEGSTSSPSPSSSEGGDVTALRCSEPLRSKVGGPSKVSPDCLSTGASKEALAGSTSSLN
-526 STSDDIEVLVSVDLF
+526 SISNTSAEIEVLVSVDLF

-578 KEFCVILDNVG
+578 KEYCVILDNVG

-597 SVDRDWQ
+597 SVGRDWQ

-612 LEDILQEACMQVYNH
+612 LEDILQEACMQVNSH
-627 NCRMDLMMDG
+627 NCRMDVLMDG
-637 DEEMMKIINH
+637 DEDMMKIINH
-647 ERQQQLIMDTYGYQI
+647 ERQQQMIIDTYGYQI

-675 DGKMILECQYKKIE
+675 DGKMILECQYKKID

-710 DLQNRLWFANKP
+710 DLRNRLWFANKP

-732 STEDGKKLYPRILSK
+732 STEDGKKLYPRIQSK

-759 LELQVGTGLSWKHR
+759 LELQVGMGLSWKHR
-773 FIPWDEPNKVYL
+773 FIPWDEPNKVYM

-791 NSRLYVDENEQ
+791 NTRLYIDEDEQ
-802 YYVQKNIGSLLEKVD
+802 YYVQKNIGCQLEKVN
-817 SREELAEFALKDKEE
+817 SPEGLAEFAEKDKQE
-832 REESLEKLKNSYK
+832 RENDAEALKNAYP
-845 HYEYYPVDNLYPI
+845 HYEFYPVDKVKFPMQIRRNT
-858 KKYLGTAKDKIT
+858 KCENKIR

-877 HVEDAQVNESYW
+877 HVEDDWFHESYW

-901 PVLFKRGYLNILKE
+901 PVLFKRGYLNILRE

-928 DRPLRQWEIVADD
+928 YRPLRQWEIVADD

-952 EKSETDQW
+952 EKSEPDQW

-967 DDFSYFSVLA
+967 DDFTYFSVLA

-983 YIKDDTEIQIT
+983 HIKDDTEIQIT

-999 GLKMTQEGFPYTPL
+999 GLKMTQEGMPYTPL
-1013 VIKTHK
+1013 VIRTRK

>member
-1 MKEIKLF
+1 MKKIKLF
-8 DYQEDMKERIE
+8 D
-19 KALRLHRSV
+19 
-28 MAQMPTGTG
+28 
-37 KTYLLTAVIDS
+37 
-48 FVRAN
+48 
-53 PIEKVWIVAHRRELV
+53 
-68 SQIDETVRKFHSY
+68 
-81 SASNTSSLLSSV
+81 
-93 KAMSIQWLMR
+93 
-103 YYDEIEEEPGMIV
+103 
-116 IDEAH
+116 
-121 HALAKTYKEM
+121 
-131 WERFPK
+131 
-137 AKFLGLTA
+137 
-145 TPCRLNG
+145 
-152 KGFTDLF
+152 
-159 DVLVQSWGVPEFI
+159 
-172 SKGRLATYD
+172 
-181 FVSIKSDGVTQR
+181 
-193 LIDSLQ
+193 
-199 KRGADGDYQNKEMD
+199 
-213 MLLNKKPSIE
+213 
-223 RLYRSL
+223 
-229 EEYGKDRKGI
+229 
-239 VYAINISH
+239 
-247 AQKIAKLYQEDMVK
+247 YQEDMVK

-267 RHHDSVMVQMPTGTG
+267 KHHDAVMVQMPTGTG

-324 STSIKVTSIQWLSR
+324 TTSIKVTSIQWLAK
-338 HYGEMEE
+338 HYREMEE

-363 AEVMNAYPKAKKL
+363 AEVMNTYPKAKKL

-413 LYDYYSIKPDS
+413 LYDYYSIKPGS
-424 AAQLLIDSL
+424 ADQLLIDSL
-433 QKRGADGDYQQ
+433 QKRGADGDYQL

-475 YAISIQHAEHIAEY
+475 YAISIQHAEHIAEF

-502 KTPLAERQK
+502 KTPLAERQE

-526 STSDDIEVLVSVDLF
+526 SASNTSDEIEVLVSVDLF

-578 KEFCVILDNVG
+578 KEYCVILDNVG

-647 ERQQQLIMDTYGYQI
+647 ERQQQMIMDTYGYQI

-710 DLQNRLWFANKP
+710 DLRNRLWFTNKP

-732 STEDGKKLYPRILSK
+732 CTEDGKKLYPRIQSK

-759 LELQVGTGLSWKHR
+759 MELQVGTGLSWKHR

-791 NSRLYVDENEQ
+791 NARLYVDEDGRYFAQE
-802 YYVQKNIGSLLEKVD
+802 NIGCQLVEVNSPEG
-817 SREELAEFALKDKEE
+817 LAEFAEKDKLE
-832 REESLEKLKNSYK
+832 RENDAEALKNAYP
-845 HYEYYPVDNLYPI
+845 HYEWNQNPA
-858 KKYLGTAKDKIT
+858 G
-870 IEKDGIW
+870 
-877 HVEDAQVNESYW
+877 
-889 VDPITHR
+889 
-896 KHYTR
+896 
-901 PVLFKRGYLNILKE
+901 
-915 GDWCYVRNIPGLR
+915 
-928 DRPLRQWEIVADD
+928 
-941 NICVINNKYLI
+941 
-952 EKSETDQW
+952 
-960 YKICRRT
+960 
-967 DDFSYFSVLA
+967 
-977 CFYESE
+977 
-983 YIKDDTEIQIT
+983 
-994 QFDGE
+994 
-999 GLKMTQEGFPYTPL
+999 
-1013 VIKTHK
+1013 
-1019 RSRWL
+1019 

>member
-1 MKEIKLF
+1 MTMKKIKLF
-8 DYQEDMKERIE
+8 D
-19 KALRLHRSV
+19 
-28 MAQMPTGTG
+28 
-37 KTYLLTAVIDS
+37 
-48 FVRAN
+48 
-53 PIEKVWIVAHRRELV
+53 
-68 SQIDETVRKFHSY
+68 
-81 SASNTSSLLSSV
+81 
-93 KAMSIQWLMR
+93 
-103 YYDEIEEEPGMIV
+103 
-116 IDEAH
+116 
-121 HALAKTYKEM
+121 
-131 WERFPK
+131 
-137 AKFLGLTA
+137 
-145 TPCRLNG
+145 
-152 KGFTDLF
+152 
-159 DVLVQSWGVPEFI
+159 
-172 SKGRLATYD
+172 
-181 FVSIKSDGVTQR
+181 
-193 LIDSLQ
+193 
-199 KRGADGDYQNKEMD
+199 
-213 MLLNKKPSIE
+213 
-223 RLYRSL
+223 
-229 EEYGKDRKGI
+229 
-239 VYAINISH
+239 
-247 AQKIAKLYQEDMVK
+247 YQEDMVK

-267 RHHDSVMVQMPTGTG
+267 KHHDAVMVQMPTGTG

-308 VSQIKDTLERF
+308 VSQIKDTLEKF

-424 AAQLLIDSL
+424 ADQLLIDSL

-475 YAISIQHAEHIAEY
+475 YAISIQHAEHIAEF

-502 KTPLAERQK
+502 KTPLAERQEF
-511 LIERFKSSSLSSSLN
+511 IERFKASNLSFSNHPVPPSKEGSTSTPSPSSSEGGDVTALRCSEPLRSNVGGPSKVSPECFSAGASKEAASSTSSLN
-526 STSDDIEVLVSVDLF
+526 STSDDIDVLVSVDLF

-612 LEDILQEACMQVYNH
+612 LEDILQEACLQVNSH

-637 DEEMMKIINH
+637 NEEMMKIINH
-647 ERQQQLIMDTYGYQI
+647 KRQLQMIMDTYGYQI

-675 DGKMILECQYKKIE
+675 DGKMILECQYKKID
-689 VTNDGFAYCYIRKK
+689 VTNNGFAYCYIRKK

-710 DLQNRLWFANKP
+710 DLRNRLWFANKP

-759 LELQVGTGLSWKHR
+759 LELQVGTGLNWKHR

-791 NSRLYVDENEQ
+791 NTRLYIDEDEQ
-802 YYVQKNIGSLLEKVD
+802 YYVQKNIGSQLEKVD
-817 SREELAEFALKDKEE
+817 SREALAEFAQRDKAE
-832 REESLEKLKNSYK
+832 RKKSLEKLKNSYK

-858 KKYLGTAKDKIT
+858 KKHLGTAKDKIT

-889 VDPITHR
+889 VDPVTYR

-901 PVLFKRGYLNILKE
+901 PVLFKRGYLNILRE

-928 DRPLRQWEIVADD
+928 NRPLRQWEIVADD
-941 NICVINNKYLI
+941 NLCVIKNTYLI
-952 EKSETDQW
+952 EKSEPDQW

-967 DDFSYFSVLA
+967 DDFTYFSVLA
-977 CFYESE
+977 CYYESE
-983 YIKDDTEIQIT
+983 LIKDDTEIQIT

-999 GLKMTQEGFPYTPL
+999 GLKMTQEGFTYTPL

>member
-1 MKEIKLF
+1 MKNDIQLF
-8 DYQEDMKERIE
+8 D
-19 KALRLHRSV
+19 
-28 MAQMPTGTG
+28 
-37 KTYLLTAVIDS
+37 
-48 FVRAN
+48 
-53 PIEKVWIVAHRRELV
+53 
-68 SQIDETVRKFHSY
+68 
-81 SASNTSSLLSSV
+81 
-93 KAMSIQWLMR
+93 
-103 YYDEIEEEPGMIV
+103 
-116 IDEAH
+116 
-121 HALAKTYKEM
+121 
-131 WERFPK
+131 
-137 AKFLGLTA
+137 
-145 TPCRLNG
+145 
-152 KGFTDLF
+152 
-159 DVLVQSWGVPEFI
+159 
-172 SKGRLATYD
+172 
-181 FVSIKSDGVTQR
+181 
-193 LIDSLQ
+193 
-199 KRGADGDYQNKEMD
+199 
-213 MLLNKKPSIE
+213 
-223 RLYRSL
+223 
-229 EEYGKDRKGI
+229 
-239 VYAINISH
+239 
-247 AQKIAKLYQEDMVK
+247 YQEDMVK

-308 VSQIKDTLERF
+308 VSQIKDTLEKF

-324 STSIKVTSIQWLSR
+324 STSIKVISIQWLSR

-399 SWSMEKFIAEGRLS
+399 SWSMERFIAEGRLS

-424 AAQLLIDSL
+424 AAQLQIDSL

-456 LERLCLTIKEY
+456 LKRLCLTIKEY

-475 YAISIQHAEHIAEY
+475 YAISIQHAEHIAEF

-502 KTPLAERQK
+502 KTPLAERQE
-511 LIERFKSSSLSSSLN
+511 LIERFKASSLLSSLN
-526 STSDDIEVLVSVDLF
+526 STSDEIEVLVSVDLF

-578 KEFCVILDNVG
+578 KDYCVILDNVG

-612 LEDILQEACMQVYNH
+612 LEDILQEACMQVNGH

-637 DEEMMKIINH
+637 DEEMMKIISH
-647 ERQQQLIMDTYGYQI
+647 ERQQRMIMDSYGYQI

-675 DGKMILECQYKKIE
+675 DGKMILDCQYKKIE

-710 DLQNRLWFANKP
+710 DLRNRLWFANKP

-732 STEDGKKLYPRILSK
+732 CTEDGKKLYPRIQSK

-759 LELQVGTGLSWKHR
+759 LELQVGTGLSWKQR
-773 FIPWDEPNKVYL
+773 FIPWDEPNKVYMF
-785 YKEGEG
+785 KAGEG
-791 NSRLYVDENEQ
+791 NARLYVDEDEQ
-802 YYVQKNIGSLLEKVD
+802 YYVQKNIGSHLEKVD
-817 SREELAEFALKDKEE
+817 SREELAELAELAEFAQKDKEE
-832 REESLEKLKNSYK
+832 REKDLEKLKKSC
-845 HYEYYPVDNLYPI
+845 HD
-858 KKYLGTAKDKIT
+858 
-870 IEKDGIW
+870 
-877 HVEDAQVNESYW
+877 
-889 VDPITHR
+889 
-896 KHYTR
+896 TR
-901 PVLFKRGYLNILKE
+901 SVLFRRGYLNILKE
-915 GDWCYVRNIPGLR
+915 GDWCFVRNIPGLR
-928 DRPLRQWEIVADD
+928 NRPLRQWEIVADD
-941 NICVINNKYLI
+941 NLCVIKNTYLI
-952 EKSETDQW
+952 EKSEPDQW

-977 CFYESE
+977 CYYESE
-983 YIKDDTEIQIT
+983 LIMDDTEIQIT

-999 GLKMTQEGFPYTPL
+999 GLKMTQEGMPYTPI
-1013 VIKTHK
+1013 VIKTRK
-1019 RSRWL
+1019 RRRW

>member
-1 MKEIKLF
+1 MKNDIQLF
-8 DYQEDMKERIE
+8 D
-19 KALRLHRSV
+19 
-28 MAQMPTGTG
+28 
-37 KTYLLTAVIDS
+37 
-48 FVRAN
+48 
-53 PIEKVWIVAHRRELV
+53 
-68 SQIDETVRKFHSY
+68 
-81 SASNTSSLLSSV
+81 
-93 KAMSIQWLMR
+93 
-103 YYDEIEEEPGMIV
+103 
-116 IDEAH
+116 
-121 HALAKTYKEM
+121 
-131 WERFPK
+131 
-137 AKFLGLTA
+137 
-145 TPCRLNG
+145 
-152 KGFTDLF
+152 
-159 DVLVQSWGVPEFI
+159 
-172 SKGRLATYD
+172 
-181 FVSIKSDGVTQR
+181 
-193 LIDSLQ
+193 
-199 KRGADGDYQNKEMD
+199 
-213 MLLNKKPSIE
+213 
-223 RLYRSL
+223 
-229 EEYGKDRKGI
+229 
-239 VYAINISH
+239 
-247 AQKIAKLYQEDMVK
+247 YQEDMVK

-308 VSQIKDTLERF
+308 VSQIKDTLEKF

-324 STSIKVTSIQWLSR
+324 STSIKVISIQWLSR

-399 SWSMEKFIAEGRLS
+399 SWSMERFIAEGRLS

-424 AAQLLIDSL
+424 AAQLQIDSL

-475 YAISIQHAEHIAEY
+475 YAISIQHAEHIAEF

-502 KTPLAERQK
+502 KTPLAERQE
-511 LIERFKSSSLSSSLN
+511 LIERFKSSSLLSSLN
-526 STSDDIEVLVSVDLF
+526 STSDEIEVLVSVDLF

-578 KEFCVILDNVG
+578 KEYCVILDNVG

-612 LEDILQEACMQVYNH
+612 LEDILQEACMQVNGH

-637 DEEMMKIINH
+637 DEEMMKIISH
-647 ERQQQLIMDTYGYQI
+647 EHQQRMIMDSYGYQI

-675 DGKMILECQYKKIE
+675 DGKMILDCQYKKIE

-710 DLQNRLWFANKP
+710 DLRNRLWFANKP

-732 STEDGKKLYPRILSK
+732 CTEDGKKLYPRIQSK

-759 LELQVGTGLSWKHR
+759 LELQVGTGLSWKQR
-773 FIPWDEPNKVYL
+773 FIPWDEPNKVYMF
-785 YKEGEG
+785 KAGEG
-791 NSRLYVDENEQ
+791 NARLYVDEDEQ
-802 YYVQKNIGSLLEKVD
+802 YYVQKNIGSHLEKVD
-817 SREELAEFALKDKEE
+817 SREELAELAELAEFAQKDKEE
-832 REESLEKLKNSYK
+832 REKDLEKLKKSC
-845 HYEYYPVDNLYPI
+845 HD
-858 KKYLGTAKDKIT
+858 
-870 IEKDGIW
+870 
-877 HVEDAQVNESYW
+877 
-889 VDPITHR
+889 
-896 KHYTR
+896 TR
-901 PVLFKRGYLNILKE
+901 SVLFRRGYLNILKE

-928 DRPLRQWEIVADD
+928 NRPLRQWEIVADD
-941 NICVINNKYLI
+941 NLCVIKNTYLI
-952 EKSETDQW
+952 EKSEPDQW

-977 CFYESE
+977 CYYESE
-983 YIKDDTEIQIT
+983 LIMDDTEIQIT

-999 GLKMTQEGFPYTPL
+999 GLKMTQEGMPYTPI
-1013 VIKTHK
+1013 VIKTRK
-1019 RSRWL
+1019 RRRW

>member
-1 MKEIKLF
+1 MKNDIQLF
-8 DYQEDMKERIE
+8 D
-19 KALRLHRSV
+19 
-28 MAQMPTGTG
+28 
-37 KTYLLTAVIDS
+37 
-48 FVRAN
+48 
-53 PIEKVWIVAHRRELV
+53 
-68 SQIDETVRKFHSY
+68 
-81 SASNTSSLLSSV
+81 
-93 KAMSIQWLMR
+93 
-103 YYDEIEEEPGMIV
+103 
-116 IDEAH
+116 
-121 HALAKTYKEM
+121 
-131 WERFPK
+131 
-137 AKFLGLTA
+137 
-145 TPCRLNG
+145 
-152 KGFTDLF
+152 
-159 DVLVQSWGVPEFI
+159 
-172 SKGRLATYD
+172 
-181 FVSIKSDGVTQR
+181 
-193 LIDSLQ
+193 
-199 KRGADGDYQNKEMD
+199 
-213 MLLNKKPSIE
+213 
-223 RLYRSL
+223 
-229 EEYGKDRKGI
+229 
-239 VYAINISH
+239 
-247 AQKIAKLYQEDMVK
+247 YQEDMVK

-308 VSQIKDTLERF
+308 VSQIKDTLEKF

-324 STSIKVTSIQWLSR
+324 STSIKVISIQWLSR

-399 SWSMEKFIAEGRLS
+399 SWSMERFIAEGRLS

-424 AAQLLIDSL
+424 AAQLQIDSL

-456 LERLCLTIKEY
+456 LKRLCLTIKEY

-475 YAISIQHAEHIAEY
+475 YAISIQHAEHIAEF
-489 YRENGIKAVAISS
+489 YRENSIKAVAISS
-502 KTPLAERQK
+502 KTPSSLRKE
-511 LIERFKSSSLSSSLN
+511 LIERFKSSSLLSSLN
-526 STSDDIEVLVSVDLF
+526 STSDEIEVLVSVDLF

-578 KEFCVILDNVG
+578 KDYCVILDNVG

-612 LEDILQEACMQVYNH
+612 LEDILQEACMQVNGH

-637 DEEMMKIINH
+637 DEEMMKIISH
-647 ERQQQLIMDTYGYQI
+647 EHQQRMIIDSYGYQI

-675 DGKMILECQYKKIE
+675 DGKMILDCQYKKIE

-710 DLQNRLWFANKP
+710 DLRNRLWFANKP

-732 STEDGKKLYPRILSK
+732 CTEDGKKLYPRILSK

-759 LELQVGTGLSWKHR
+759 LELQVGTGLSWKQR
-773 FIPWDEPNKVYL
+773 FIPWDEPNKVYMF
-785 YKEGEG
+785 KAGEG
-791 NSRLYVDENEQ
+791 NARLYVDEDEQ
-802 YYVQKNIGSLLEKVD
+802 YYVQKNIGSQLEKVD
-817 SREELAEFALKDKEE
+817 SREELAELAELAEFALKDKEE
-832 REESLEKLKNSYK
+832 REKGLEKLKKSC
-845 HYEYYPVDNLYPI
+845 HD
-858 KKYLGTAKDKIT
+858 
-870 IEKDGIW
+870 
-877 HVEDAQVNESYW
+877 
-889 VDPITHR
+889 
-896 KHYTR
+896 TR
-901 PVLFKRGYLNILKE
+901 PVLFRRGYLNIIRE

-941 NICVINNKYLI
+941 NLCVIKNTYLI
-952 EKSETDQW
+952 EKSEPDQW

-967 DDFSYFSVLA
+967 DDFTYFSVLA
-977 CFYESE
+977 CYYESE
-983 YIKDDTEIQIT
+983 IIMDDTEIQIT

-999 GLKMTQEGFPYTPL
+999 GLKMTQEGMPYTPI
-1013 VIKTHK
+1013 VIKTRK
-1019 RSRWL
+1019 RSRWQ

>member
-1 MKEIKLF
+1 MLFEMTMKKIKLF
-8 DYQEDMKERIE
+8 D
-19 KALRLHRSV
+19 
-28 MAQMPTGTG
+28 
-37 KTYLLTAVIDS
+37 
-48 FVRAN
+48 
-53 PIEKVWIVAHRRELV
+53 
-68 SQIDETVRKFHSY
+68 
-81 SASNTSSLLSSV
+81 
-93 KAMSIQWLMR
+93 
-103 YYDEIEEEPGMIV
+103 
-116 IDEAH
+116 
-121 HALAKTYKEM
+121 
-131 WERFPK
+131 
-137 AKFLGLTA
+137 
-145 TPCRLNG
+145 
-152 KGFTDLF
+152 
-159 DVLVQSWGVPEFI
+159 
-172 SKGRLATYD
+172 
-181 FVSIKSDGVTQR
+181 
-193 LIDSLQ
+193 
-199 KRGADGDYQNKEMD
+199 
-213 MLLNKKPSIE
+213 
-223 RLYRSL
+223 
-229 EEYGKDRKGI
+229 
-239 VYAINISH
+239 
-247 AQKIAKLYQEDMVK
+247 YQEDMVK

-267 RHHDSVMVQMPTGTG
+267 KHHDAVMVQMPTGTG

-308 VSQIKDTLERF
+308 VSQIKDTLENF

-413 LYDYYSIKPDS
+413 LYDYYSIKPDC

-475 YAISIQHAEHIAEY
+475 YAISIQHAEHIAEF
-489 YRENGIKAVAISS
+489 YRENGIKSVAISS
-502 KTPLAERQK
+502 KTPSSLRKE
-511 LIERFKSSSLSSSLN
+511 LIERFKASSFSSFSEKTVESSKITPSLFTLKEG
-526 STSDDIEVLVSVDLF
+526 STSHPDPLTLRGEGGNRPTRCSEPLRSKDGGPSKVSPDCAGWDRLGATCLRAGDDEIEVLVSVDLF

-578 KEFCVILDNVG
+578 KEYCVILDNVG

-612 LEDILQEACMQVYNH
+612 LEDILQEACMQVNSH

-647 ERQQQLIMDTYGYQI
+647 EHQQQMIMDTYGYQI

-710 DLQNRLWFANKP
+710 DLRNRLWFANKP

-773 FIPWDEPNKVYL
+773 FIPWDEPNKVYM

-791 NSRLYVDENEQ
+791 NSRLYIDENEK
-802 YYVQKNIGSLLEKVD
+802 YYVQKNIGSQLEKVD
-817 SREELAEFALKDKEE
+817 SREELAEFAQKDKEE
-832 REESLEKLKNSYK
+832 REEGLEKLKNSYK
-845 HYEYYPVDNLYPI
+845 NYEYYPVDHLYPI
-858 KKYLGTAKDKIT
+858 KKYLGTAKDKIK

-877 HVEDAQVNESYW
+877 HVEDAQANESFW

-901 PVLFKRGYLNILKE
+901 PILFKRGYLNIIRE
-915 GDWCYVRNIPGLR
+915 GDWCYVRNIPGLMN
-928 DRPLRQWEIVADD
+928 RPLRQWEIVADD

-952 EKSETDQW
+952 EKSEPDQW

-967 DDFSYFSVLA
+967 DDFTYFSVLA

-983 YIKDDTEIQIT
+983 HIKDDTEIQIT

-999 GLKMTQEGFPYTPL
+999 GLKMTQEGFTYTPL
-1013 VIKTHK
+1013 VIKTYK
-1019 RSRWL
+1019 RNRW

>member
-1 MKEIKLF
+1 MTMKKIKLF
-8 DYQEDMKERIE
+8 DYQEDMVKRVQEAF
-19 KALRLHRSV
+19 KHHDAV
-28 MAQMPTGTG
+28 MVQMPTGTG
-37 KTYLLTAVIDS
+37 KTMVLANIVFS
-48 FVRAN
+48 FLEKSNN
-53 PIEKVWIVAHRRELV
+53 PIWIVAHRRELV
-68 SQIDETVRKFHSY
+68 SQIKETIFSKITPSLFTLKEGSTAFPKPLSPQGTGDVTALRCSKPLRSKVGGPSKVSPNCL
-81 SASNTSSLLSSV
+81 SAGASEGALSPSDLSSL
-93 KAMSIQWLMR
+93 I
-103 YYDEIEEEPGMIV
+103 
-116 IDEAH
+116 
-121 HALAKTYKEM
+121 
-131 WERFPK
+131 
-137 AKFLGLTA
+137 
-145 TPCRLNG
+145 
-152 KGFTDLF
+152 
-159 DVLVQSWGVPEFI
+159 
-172 SKGRLATYD
+172 
-181 FVSIKSDGVTQR
+181 
-193 LIDSLQ
+193 
-199 KRGADGDYQNKEMD
+199 
-213 MLLNKKPSIE
+213 
-223 RLYRSL
+223 
-229 EEYGKDRKGI
+229 
-239 VYAINISH
+239 
-247 AQKIAKLYQEDMVK
+247 
-261 RVQEAF
+261 
-267 RHHDSVMVQMPTGTG
+267 
-282 KTYLLA
+282 
-288 ALVGLFLKEEVWV
+288 
-301 VAHRREL
+301 
-308 VSQIKDTLERF
+308 
-319 FSSLK
+319 

-363 AEVMNAYPKAKKL
+363 AEVMNAFPKAKKL
-376 GLTATPYRLNGKGF
+376 GLTATPYRMNGKGF

-424 AAQLLIDSL
+424 ADQLLIDSL

-475 YAISIQHAEHIAEY
+475 YAISIQHAEHIAEF

-502 KTPLAERQK
+502 KTPLAERQE
-511 LIERFKSSSLSSSLN
+511 LIERFKSSNLSFSNHPVPLSKEGSTSSPSPSSSEGGDVTALRCSEPLRSKVGGPSKVSPDCLSTGASKEALAGSTSSLN
-526 STSDDIEVLVSVDLF
+526 SISNTSAEIEVLVSVDLF

-578 KEFCVILDNVG
+578 KEYCVILDNVG

-612 LEDILQEACMQVYNH
+612 LEDILQEACIQVNSH
-627 NCRMDLMMDG
+627 NCRMDVLMDG

-647 ERQQQLIMDTYGYQI
+647 ERQQQMIMNTYGYQI

-675 DGKMILECQYKKIE
+675 DGKMILECQYKKID

-710 DLQNRLWFANKP
+710 DLRNRLWFANKP

-732 STEDGKKLYPRILSK
+732 STEDGKKLYPRIQSK

-759 LELQVGTGLSWKHR
+759 LELQVGMGLSWKHR
-773 FIPWDEPNKVYL
+773 FIPWDEPNKVYM

-791 NSRLYVDENEQ
+791 NTRLYIDEDEQ
-802 YYVQKNIGSLLEKVD
+802 YYVQKNIGCQLEKVN
-817 SREELAEFALKDKEE
+817 SPEGLAEFAEKDKQE
-832 REESLEKLKNSYK
+832 RENDAEALKNAYP
-845 HYEYYPVDNLYPI
+845 HYEFYPVDKVKFPMQIRRNT
-858 KKYLGTAKDKIT
+858 KCENKIR

-877 HVEDAQVNESYW
+877 HVEDDWFHESYW

-901 PVLFKRGYLNILKE
+901 PVLFKRGYLNILRE

-928 DRPLRQWEIVADD
+928 YRPLRQWEIVADD

-952 EKSETDQW
+952 EKSEPDQW

-967 DDFSYFSVLA
+967 DDFTYFSVLA

-983 YIKDDTEIQIT
+983 HIKDDTEIQIT

-999 GLKMTQEGFPYTPL
+999 GLKMTQEGMPYTPL
-1013 VIKTHK
+1013 VIRTRK

>member
-1 MKEIKLF
+1 MKNDIQLF
-8 DYQEDMKERIE
+8 D
-19 KALRLHRSV
+19 
-28 MAQMPTGTG
+28 
-37 KTYLLTAVIDS
+37 
-48 FVRAN
+48 
-53 PIEKVWIVAHRRELV
+53 
-68 SQIDETVRKFHSY
+68 
-81 SASNTSSLLSSV
+81 
-93 KAMSIQWLMR
+93 
-103 YYDEIEEEPGMIV
+103 
-116 IDEAH
+116 
-121 HALAKTYKEM
+121 
-131 WERFPK
+131 
-137 AKFLGLTA
+137 
-145 TPCRLNG
+145 
-152 KGFTDLF
+152 
-159 DVLVQSWGVPEFI
+159 
-172 SKGRLATYD
+172 
-181 FVSIKSDGVTQR
+181 
-193 LIDSLQ
+193 
-199 KRGADGDYQNKEMD
+199 
-213 MLLNKKPSIE
+213 
-223 RLYRSL
+223 
-229 EEYGKDRKGI
+229 
-239 VYAINISH
+239 
-247 AQKIAKLYQEDMVK
+247 YQEDMVK

-308 VSQIKDTLERF
+308 VSQIKDTLEKF

-324 STSIKVTSIQWLSR
+324 STSIKVISIQWLSR

-399 SWSMEKFIAEGRLS
+399 SWSMERFIAEGRLS

-424 AAQLLIDSL
+424 AAQLQIDSL

-475 YAISIQHAEHIAEY
+475 YAISIQHAEHIAEF

-502 KTPLAERQK
+502 KTPLAERQE
-511 LIERFKSSSLSSSLN
+511 LIERFKSSSLLSSLN
-526 STSDDIEVLVSVDLF
+526 STSDEIEVLVSVDLF

-570 RGLRVAEG
+570 RGLRVAEE
-578 KEFCVILDNVG
+578 KDYCVILDNVG

-612 LEDILQEACMQVYNH
+612 LEDILQEACMQVNGH

-637 DEEMMKIINH
+637 DEEMMKIISH
-647 ERQQQLIMDTYGYQI
+647 EHQQRMIMDSYGYQI

-675 DGKMILECQYKKIE
+675 DGKMILDCQYKKIE

-710 DLQNRLWFANKP
+710 DLRNRLWFANKP

-732 STEDGKKLYPRILSK
+732 CTEDGKKLYPRIQSK

-759 LELQVGTGLSWKHR
+759 LELQVGTGLSWKQR
-773 FIPWDEPNKVYL
+773 FIPWDEPNKVYMF
-785 YKEGEG
+785 KAGEG
-791 NSRLYVDENEQ
+791 NARLYVDEDEQ
-802 YYVQKNIGSLLEKVD
+802 YYVQKNIGSHLEKVD
-817 SREELAEFALKDKEE
+817 SREELAELAELAEFAQKDKEE
-832 REESLEKLKNSYK
+832 REKDLEKLKKSC
-845 HYEYYPVDNLYPI
+845 HD
-858 KKYLGTAKDKIT
+858 
-870 IEKDGIW
+870 
-877 HVEDAQVNESYW
+877 
-889 VDPITHR
+889 
-896 KHYTR
+896 TR
-901 PVLFKRGYLNILKE
+901 SVLFRRGYLNILKE

-928 DRPLRQWEIVADD
+928 NRPLRQWEIVADD
-941 NICVINNKYLI
+941 NLCVIKNTYLI
-952 EKSETDQW
+952 EKSEPDQW

-977 CFYESE
+977 CYYESE
-983 YIKDDTEIQIT
+983 LIMDDTEIQIT

-999 GLKMTQEGFPYTPL
+999 GLKMTQEGMPYTPI
-1013 VIKTHK
+1013 VIKTRK
-1019 RSRWL
+1019 RRRW

>member
-1 MKEIKLF
+1 MKNDIQLF
-8 DYQEDMKERIE
+8 D
-19 KALRLHRSV
+19 
-28 MAQMPTGTG
+28 
-37 KTYLLTAVIDS
+37 
-48 FVRAN
+48 
-53 PIEKVWIVAHRRELV
+53 
-68 SQIDETVRKFHSY
+68 
-81 SASNTSSLLSSV
+81 
-93 KAMSIQWLMR
+93 
-103 YYDEIEEEPGMIV
+103 
-116 IDEAH
+116 
-121 HALAKTYKEM
+121 
-131 WERFPK
+131 
-137 AKFLGLTA
+137 
-145 TPCRLNG
+145 
-152 KGFTDLF
+152 
-159 DVLVQSWGVPEFI
+159 
-172 SKGRLATYD
+172 
-181 FVSIKSDGVTQR
+181 
-193 LIDSLQ
+193 
-199 KRGADGDYQNKEMD
+199 
-213 MLLNKKPSIE
+213 
-223 RLYRSL
+223 
-229 EEYGKDRKGI
+229 
-239 VYAINISH
+239 
-247 AQKIAKLYQEDMVK
+247 YQEDMVK

-308 VSQIKDTLERF
+308 VSQIKDTLEKF

-324 STSIKVTSIQWLSR
+324 STSIKVISIQWLSR

-399 SWSMEKFIAEGRLS
+399 SWSMERFIAEGRLS

-424 AAQLLIDSL
+424 AAQLQIDSL

-456 LERLCLTIKEY
+456 LKRLCLTIKEY

-475 YAISIQHAEHIAEY
+475 YAISIQHAEHIAEF

-502 KTPLAERQK
+502 KTPLAERQE
-511 LIERFKSSSLSSSLN
+511 LIERFKASSLLSSLN
-526 STSDDIEVLVSVDLF
+526 STSDEIEVLVSVDLF

-570 RGLRVAEG
+570 RGLRVAEE
-578 KEFCVILDNVG
+578 KDYCVILDNVG

-612 LEDILQEACMQVYNH
+612 LEDILQEACMQVNGH
-627 NCRMDLMMDG
+627 NCRMDVLMDG
-637 DEEMMKIINH
+637 DEEMMKIISH
-647 ERQQQLIMDTYGYQI
+647 ERQQRMIIDSYGYQI

-675 DGKMILECQYKKIE
+675 DGKMILDCQYKKIE

-710 DLQNRLWFANKP
+710 DLRNRLWFANKP

-732 STEDGKKLYPRILSK
+732 CTEDGKKLYPRIQSK

-759 LELQVGTGLSWKHR
+759 LELQVGTGLSWKQR
-773 FIPWDEPNKVYL
+773 FIPWDEPNKVYMF
-785 YKEGEG
+785 KAGEG
-791 NSRLYVDENEQ
+791 NARLYVDEDEQ
-802 YYVQKNIGSLLEKVD
+802 YYVQKNIGSHLEKVD
-817 SREELAEFALKDKEE
+817 SREELAELAELAEFAQKDKEE
-832 REESLEKLKNSYK
+832 REEDLEKLKKSC
-845 HYEYYPVDNLYPI
+845 HD
-858 KKYLGTAKDKIT
+858 
-870 IEKDGIW
+870 
-877 HVEDAQVNESYW
+877 
-889 VDPITHR
+889 
-896 KHYTR
+896 TR
-901 PVLFKRGYLNILKE
+901 PVLFRRGYLNILKE
-915 GDWCYVRNIPGLR
+915 GDWCFVRNIPGLR
-928 DRPLRQWEIVADD
+928 NRPLRQWEIVADD
-941 NICVINNKYLI
+941 NLCVIKNTYLI
-952 EKSETDQW
+952 EKSEPDQW

-967 DDFSYFSVLA
+967 DDFTYFSVLA
-977 CFYESE
+977 CYYESE
-983 YIKDDTEIQIT
+983 LIMDDTEIQIT

-999 GLKMTQEGFPYTPL
+999 GLKMTQEGMPYTPI
-1013 VIKTHK
+1013 VIKTRK
-1019 RSRWL
+1019 RRRW

>member
-1 MKEIKLF
+1 MKNDIQLF
-8 DYQEDMKERIE
+8 D
-19 KALRLHRSV
+19 
-28 MAQMPTGTG
+28 
-37 KTYLLTAVIDS
+37 
-48 FVRAN
+48 
-53 PIEKVWIVAHRRELV
+53 
-68 SQIDETVRKFHSY
+68 
-81 SASNTSSLLSSV
+81 
-93 KAMSIQWLMR
+93 
-103 YYDEIEEEPGMIV
+103 
-116 IDEAH
+116 
-121 HALAKTYKEM
+121 
-131 WERFPK
+131 
-137 AKFLGLTA
+137 
-145 TPCRLNG
+145 
-152 KGFTDLF
+152 
-159 DVLVQSWGVPEFI
+159 
-172 SKGRLATYD
+172 
-181 FVSIKSDGVTQR
+181 
-193 LIDSLQ
+193 
-199 KRGADGDYQNKEMD
+199 
-213 MLLNKKPSIE
+213 
-223 RLYRSL
+223 
-229 EEYGKDRKGI
+229 
-239 VYAINISH
+239 
-247 AQKIAKLYQEDMVK
+247 YQEDMVK

-308 VSQIKDTLERF
+308 VSQIKDTLEKF

-324 STSIKVTSIQWLSR
+324 STSIKVISIQWLSR

-399 SWSMEKFIAEGRLS
+399 SWSMERFIAEGRLS

-424 AAQLLIDSL
+424 AAQLQIDSL

-456 LERLCLTIKEY
+456 LKRLCLTIKEY

-475 YAISIQHAEHIAEY
+475 YAISIQHAEHIAEF

-502 KTPLAERQK
+502 KTPLAERQE
-511 LIERFKSSSLSSSLN
+511 LIERFKASSLLSSLN
-526 STSDDIEVLVSVDLF
+526 STSDEIEVLVSVDLF

-578 KEFCVILDNVG
+578 KDYCVILDNVG

-612 LEDILQEACMQVYNH
+612 LEDILQEACMQVNGH

-637 DEEMMKIINH
+637 DEEMMKIISH
-647 ERQQQLIMDTYGYQI
+647 ERQQRMIMDSYGYQI

-675 DGKMILECQYKKIE
+675 DGKMILDCQYKKME

-710 DLQNRLWFANKP
+710 DLRNRLWFANKP

-732 STEDGKKLYPRILSK
+732 CTEDGKKLYPRILSK

-759 LELQVGTGLSWKHR
+759 LELQVGTGLSWKQR
-773 FIPWDEPNKVYL
+773 FIPWDEPNKVYMF
-785 YKEGEG
+785 KAGEG
-791 NSRLYVDENEQ
+791 NARLYVDEDEQ
-802 YYVQKNIGSLLEKVD
+802 YYVQKNIGSHLEKVD
-817 SREELAEFALKDKEE
+817 SREELAELAELAEFAQKDKEE
-832 REESLEKLKNSYK
+832 REEDLEKLKKSC
-845 HYEYYPVDNLYPI
+845 HD
-858 KKYLGTAKDKIT
+858 
-870 IEKDGIW
+870 
-877 HVEDAQVNESYW
+877 
-889 VDPITHR
+889 
-896 KHYTR
+896 TR
-901 PVLFKRGYLNILKE
+901 PVLFRRGYLNILKE
-915 GDWCYVRNIPGLR
+915 GDWCFVRNIPGLR
-928 DRPLRQWEIVADD
+928 NRPLRQWEIVADD
-941 NICVINNKYLI
+941 NLCVIKNTYLI
-952 EKSETDQW
+952 EKSEPDQW

-977 CFYESE
+977 CYYESE
-983 YIKDDTEIQIT
+983 LIMDDTEIQIT

-999 GLKMTQEGFPYTPL
+999 GLKMTQEGMPYTPI
-1013 VIKTHK
+1013 VIKTRK
-1019 RSRWL
+1019 RRRW

>member
-1 MKEIKLF
+1 MKNDSQLF
-8 DYQEDMKERIE
+8 D
-19 KALRLHRSV
+19 
-28 MAQMPTGTG
+28 
-37 KTYLLTAVIDS
+37 
-48 FVRAN
+48 
-53 PIEKVWIVAHRRELV
+53 
-68 SQIDETVRKFHSY
+68 
-81 SASNTSSLLSSV
+81 
-93 KAMSIQWLMR
+93 
-103 YYDEIEEEPGMIV
+103 
-116 IDEAH
+116 
-121 HALAKTYKEM
+121 
-131 WERFPK
+131 
-137 AKFLGLTA
+137 
-145 TPCRLNG
+145 
-152 KGFTDLF
+152 
-159 DVLVQSWGVPEFI
+159 
-172 SKGRLATYD
+172 
-181 FVSIKSDGVTQR
+181 
-193 LIDSLQ
+193 
-199 KRGADGDYQNKEMD
+199 
-213 MLLNKKPSIE
+213 
-223 RLYRSL
+223 
-229 EEYGKDRKGI
+229 
-239 VYAINISH
+239 
-247 AQKIAKLYQEDMVK
+247 YQEDMVK

-267 RHHDSVMVQMPTGTG
+267 RHYDSVMVQMPTGTG

-308 VSQIKDTLERF
+308 VSQIKDTLEKF

-324 STSIKVTSIQWLSR
+324 STSIKVISIQWLSR

-399 SWSMEKFIAEGRLS
+399 SWSMERFIAEGRLS

-475 YAISIQHAEHIAEY
+475 YAISIQHAEHIAEF

-502 KTPLAERQK
+502 KTPSSLRKE
-511 LIERFKSSSLSSSLN
+511 LIERFKSSSLLSSLN
-526 STSDDIEVLVSVDLF
+526 STSDEIEVLVSVDLF

-578 KEFCVILDNVG
+578 KDYCVILDNVG

-612 LEDILQEACMQVYNH
+612 LEDILQEACMQVNGH
-627 NCRMDLMMDG
+627 NCRMDLMRDG
-637 DEEMMKIINH
+637 DEEMMKIISH
-647 ERQQQLIMDTYGYQI
+647 ERQQRMIMDSYGYQI

-675 DGKMILECQYKKIE
+675 DGKMILDCQYKKIE

-710 DLQNRLWFANKP
+710 DLRNRLWFANKP

-732 STEDGKKLYPRILSK
+732 CTEDGKKLYPRILSK

-759 LELQVGTGLSWKHR
+759 LELQVGTGLSWKQR
-773 FIPWDEPNKVYL
+773 FIPWDEPNKVYMF
-785 YKEGEG
+785 KAGEG
-791 NSRLYVDENEQ
+791 NARLYVDEDEQ
-802 YYVQKNIGSLLEKVD
+802 YYVQKNIGSQLEKVD
-817 SREELAEFALKDKEE
+817 SREELAELAELAEFALKDKEE
-832 REESLEKLKNSYK
+832 REKGLEKLKKSC
-845 HYEYYPVDNLYPI
+845 HD
-858 KKYLGTAKDKIT
+858 
-870 IEKDGIW
+870 
-877 HVEDAQVNESYW
+877 
-889 VDPITHR
+889 
-896 KHYTR
+896 TR
-901 PVLFKRGYLNILKE
+901 PVLFRRGYLNILRE

-928 DRPLRQWEIVADD
+928 NRPLRQWEIVADD
-941 NICVINNKYLI
+941 NLCVIKNTYLI
-952 EKSETDQW
+952 EKSEPDQW

-967 DDFSYFSVLA
+967 DDFTYFSVLA
-977 CFYESE
+977 CYYESE
-983 YIKDDTEIQIT
+983 LIMDDTEIQIT

-999 GLKMTQEGFPYTPL
+999 GLKMTQEGMPYTPI
-1013 VIKTHK
+1013 VIKTRK
-1019 RSRWL
+1019 RRRWL